1 VAVIGCGRMG
11 KLHARTYAQSPMA
24 KLVGVYDPVP
34 ASAAAAAAEYE
45 CEPFTDLDA
54 LLSQVAAVTIAT
66 PTQFHAAVA
75 EICLKRGV
83 ACLIEKPLARNA
95 AECLQIVQWAKQ
107 YGVTVQVGHIERFN
121 PAMRAVQKL
130 NLRPRFIEAIR
141 ISPLTFRSLDVGVVL
156 DMMIHDIDLVLNLA
170 GSPVARIDAS
180 GVGLNGDTEDICN
193 ARLTF
198 QNGCVANI
206 TASRLALKTERKLR
220 IFCADTFASIDF
232 GKRTATVVRAG
243 DNLPALRET
252 AARVRAGEI
261 TDLSQ
266 LKYTD
271 MVQLEPLAIEEIDPL
286 RAQAESFISAVRDK
300 RPAAVTAEDGWA
312 AVSVAEQIV
321 AAMRPEF
328 LQG

>member
-1 VAVIGCGRMG
+1 MG
-11 KLHARTYAQSPMA
+11 KLHARTYAQTPFA
-24 KLVGVYDPVP
+24 QLVGVHDAFA
-34 ASAAAAAAEYE
+34 ASAAAAAAEYG
-45 CEPFTDLDA
+45 CRAFDDLDA
-54 LLSQVAAVTIAT
+54 LLSQVEAVTIAT
-66 PTQFHAAVA
+66 PTQFHASVA
-75 EICLKRGV
+75 EAAMKRGV
-83 ACLIEKPLARNA
+83 ACLIEKPLARNS
-95 AECLQIVQWAKQ
+95 AECLQIVNWAKQ

-130 NLRPRFIEAIR
+130 KLQPRFIEAIR

-180 GVGLNGDTEDICN
+180 GVGLSSEAEDICN

-220 IFCADTFASIDF
+220 IFCADAFASIDF
-232 GKRTATVVRAG
+232 GKRTAAVVRASE
-243 DNLPALRET
+243 NLLRLRET
-252 AARVRAGEI
+252 ATRVRAGEI

-271 MVQLEPLAIEEIDPL
+271 MVQLEPLAIDEVDPL
-286 RAQAESFISAVRDK
+286 RAQAESFIGAVREK

-321 AAMRPEF
+321 AAMGREF